1 MECGNERLLFEVKQ
15 GEQREF
21 SFTLL
26 EGDKPLNLTGYAIDF
41 EVRLMPNVNV
51 EPLFVKHIDVLQ
63 DVDGVID
70 EPLLGKFTIQ
80 IYQSDINTL
89 PPMDCYVSMYLV
101 DGDTRIC
108 ISGDGSNFSVMR
120 ICGC

>member
-26 EGDKPLNLTGYAIDF
+26 EGNKPLNLTGYAIDF

-51 EPLFVKHIDVLQ
+51 EPLFVKHIDTLK

-70 EPLLGKFTIQ
+70 EPLLGKFNTH
-80 IYQSDINTL
+80 IYQHNINSL
-89 PPMDCYVSMYLV
+89 PSLK
-101 DGDTRIC
+101 
-108 ISGDGSNFSVMR
+108 
-120 ICGC
+120 